1 MPDLALANWMW
12 LGRMFPGYKDLSLGM
27 RMLLG
32 RGRPVM
38 RKVYLGRGPRD
49 EVHQGLQGNSMIV
62 AQPSA
67 RFSEVMPN
75 VHHCSSSLVLL
86 FCKSVDDVKNSHAL
100 VVERARYKEC
110 MQRRIQVCP
119 TFADVEL
126 SDIAINQDLPANGV
140 PQAFVDSAISMPE
153 MAIMRTTMD
162 GPVAFLKQICLT

>member
-1 MPDLALANWMW
+1 MPDLALANWIW
-12 LGRMFPGYKDLSLGM
+12 LGRMYPGYKDLSLAM

-49 EVHQGLQGNSMIV
+49 AVHQGLQGNTMIV

-67 RFSEVMPN
+67 QCTDVVPN

-86 FCKSVDDVKNSHAL
+86 FCKSVDKVRNAHAL
-100 VVERARYKEC
+100 VAQRDRYKEC

-119 TFADVEL
+119 AFADVDL

-140 PQAFVDSAISMPE
+140 PPRHF
-153 MAIMRTTMD
+153 
-162 GPVAFLKQICLT
+162 